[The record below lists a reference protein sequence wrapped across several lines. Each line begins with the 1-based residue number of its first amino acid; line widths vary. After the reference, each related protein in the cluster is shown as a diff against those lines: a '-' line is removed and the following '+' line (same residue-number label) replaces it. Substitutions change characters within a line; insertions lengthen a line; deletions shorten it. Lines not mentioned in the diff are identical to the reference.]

1 MLDHRTAL
9 LLAVLLASP
18 APGHAQGMQ
27 SQGMQSRELPQDM
40 PSRHMHVMPMP
51 SSPADAAMMQG
62 MAQMQRSMAT
72 TPETGDADRDFVAMM
87 IPHHHGAVSMAQ
99 AELRYGHDPELRV
112 LAQDIIAAQKRE
124 IGQMRAWQAAHPVR
138 PPE

>member
-18 APGHAQGMQ
+18 TPGHAQD
-27 SQGMQSRELPQDM
+27 MQSRELPHDM
-40 PSRHMHVMPMP
+40 PPRHMHVMPTP
-51 SSPADAAMMQG
+51 RSPADAAMMQG
-62 MAQMQRSMAT
+62 MVEMQRSMAT
-72 TPETGDADRDFVAMM
+72 APETGDADRDFVAMM

-99 AELRYGHDPELRV
+99 AELRYGHDPELRA

-124 IGQMRAWQAAHPVR
+124 IGQMRAWQAAHPARR
-138 PPE
+138 P